1 MKEGRWKQV
10 GLFVLIAHT
19 LGTGAADPAAAQES
33 PGPGWYA
40 SLQLGLAGADGLEQ
54 TASGNRAPTRCD
66 PHLYLGTGLSAAAD
80 ADCQP
85 VYVEGAWWSTLRLG
99 EGLVGAAGVGYAWS
113 RLRVELEYLGRRQG
127 RAAANIFLKS
137 TQDLADTGRNSQWN
151 PVDPPATSAF
161 DFSSHQLFVNVH
173 YPLPSVSRWAPYL
186 GAGGGWSRTA
196 FHFGSRFTRKTVAQG
211 YLDISSDVDWPEV
224 AKRAAAGS
232 ASIMSSDISGHL
244 FGFQLLGGAEYP
256 LAPGVSLTVTGR
268 WARFQGME
276 GERVSWA
283 VYRSREPTEGDA
295 RFIDFADI
303 GYWAVTTGIRVG
315 L

>member
-10 GLFVLIAHT
+10 GLLVLIAHT
-19 LGTGAADPAAAQES
+19 PGTVAADPAAAQES

-40 SLQLGLAGADGLEQ
+40 SLQLGLAGAGGLEQ

-80 ADCQP
+80 
-85 VYVEGAWWSTLRLG
+85 
-99 EGLVGAAGVGYAWS
+99 
-113 RLRVELEYLGRRQG
+113 
-127 RAAANIFLKS
+127 IFLQS

-232 ASIMSSDISGHL
+232 ASIMSADISGHL

-256 LAPGVSLTVTGR
+256 LAAGVSLTVTGR

-295 RFIDFADI
+295 RFIDFAGI
-303 GYWAVTTGIRVG
+303 GYWAVTTGVRVG